1 MLPRVTPPSLSAVL
15 IAALLW
21 VAPSH
26 AQDAPTM
33 DAPVS
38 ATPADARMDGYQ
50 QRQALLDRSLVK
62 NVPLNNIGP
71 TVMSGRVVDVDVNP
85 DDPTHFY
92 VAYASGG
99 LWKTTNNGRSFT
111 PLFDEQASMTLGD
124 IAVDWDDG
132 ETLWVGTGENNSSR
146 SSYAGT
152 GVYKST
158 DGGDTWTHVGL
169 EATQRTGRIRIHPDD
184 PGTVWVAALGPLY
197 SRSEAGALYKTADGG
212 ATWTKS
218 LGIDTRTGV
227 IDLVLD
233 PNDPDVLYAATWTR
247 ERRAWNFVEAGPGSG
262 IHTSTDGGATW
273 TRLSTEDS
281 GFPTGEH
288 VGRIGLDLHADSGTL
303 YAYLDN
309 QERRPADE
317 DEEEPALT
325 KDRIRGMDRA
335 AFLDLSEDD
344 IADYLERNGF
354 PASYTAESV
363 LEMVRED
370 EIEPVALVDYLED
383 ANAHPFDTP
392 VVGPQVFASTDGGT
406 SWTKTHDDY
415 IDDLFYSYG
424 YYFGEIRVAPYDND
438 RLYILGV
445 PMLTSTDGGATWA
458 PVRAGNLHVDHHA
471 LWINP
476 TRPGHLINGND
487 GGINISYDHGDTWFK
502 ANTPPV
508 GQFYAVQVDQSD
520 PYQVY
525 GGLQDNG
532 VWGGPSDYEFDYD
545 WYAEG
550 DYPYDRVM
558 GGDGMKI
565 EVDTRTNDIV
575 YTGFQFGNYFR
586 IHQSTGDYTPIQPQH
601 DLGERPHRFNWMTP
615 IHLSRHNQD
624 ILYLGSQYLHRSLD
638 RGDTWTKLSPDLTAG
653 GRPGDVPYGTLT
665 TIDESPFAF
674 GTLYAG
680 TDDGRIHVT
689 RDGGASWTRIDTGL
703 PQNLWVS
710 RVEASHH
717 AEGRVYATLNGYRYD
732 HFDAY
737 VYRSDNYGRTWT
749 RLGTDL
755 PEEPVNVVLE
765 DPLMEDLLYV
775 GTDHGLYLSLD
786 RGDTFMAMDGGM
798 PDAPVHDV
806 TMHADAKDLIVGT
819 HGRSIFV
826 ADVEPIHALT
836 PAMRETPLHLFAAD
850 SLRYDPDW
858 GTQGAVWM
866 EPDAPSVTLSYFA
879 QADGETTFTVS
890 TEDGQTL
897 ATFTHEADAGLNYAD
912 YDLSVDTD
920 AIDALNDARGGDA
933 DPVEPSDN
941 GVAYLPPGPYT
952 LQASLNGEAATGTL
966 TVRPERGSL
975 PAAPR
980 MENGVPGP
988 GEEEEIK

>member
-1 MLPRVTPPSLSAVL
+1 MDFRPTLLLLSL
-15 IAALLW
+15 LLW
-21 VAPSH
+21 TLPAL
-26 AQDAPTM
+26 AQDTPTM
-33 DAPVS
+33 ESPVA
-38 ATPADARMDGYQ
+38 ATPADVRMDGYA

-62 NVPLNNIGP
+62 NVPLKNIGP
-71 TVMSGRVVDVDVNP
+71 TVMSGRVVDVDVSP

-111 PLFDEQASMTLGD
+111 PLFDEEASMTLGD

-132 ETLWVGTGENNSSR
+132 ETIWVGTGENNSSR

-152 GVYKST
+152 GVYTST

-169 EATQRTGRIRIHPDD
+169 EATQRTGRILIHPED
-184 PGTVWVAALGPLY
+184 PNTVWVAALGPLY
-197 SRSEAGALYKTADGG
+197 SRSDAGALYKTTDGG
-212 ATWTKS
+212 TTWTPS
-218 LGIDTRTGV
+218 LGIDNRTGV
-227 IDLVLD
+227 IDLVMDL
-233 PNDPDVLYAATWTR
+233 NDPEVLYAATWTR
-247 ERRAWNFVEAGPGSG
+247 ERRAWNFVEAGTGSG
-262 IHTSTDGGATW
+262 IHKSTDGGETW
-273 TRLSTEDS
+273 TRVSTEDS

-288 VGRIGLDLHADSGTL
+288 VGRIGLALHADSGTL

-309 QERRPADE
+309 QKRRPKDDAE
-317 DEEEPALT
+317 QPALT
-325 KDRIRGMDRA
+325 KDQLREMDRET
-335 AFLDLSEDD
+335 FLALDESDV
-344 IADYLERNGF
+344 ADYLERNNF
-354 PASYTAESV
+354 PETYTAQSV
-363 LEMVRED
+363 LEMVREED
-370 EIEPVALVDYLED
+370 IEPVALVAYLED
-383 ANAHPFDTP
+383 ANAQLFDTP
-392 VVGPQVFASTDGGT
+392 VVGPQVFVSTDAGT
-406 SWTKTHDDY
+406 SWTKTHDAY

-424 YYFGEIRVAPYDND
+424 YYFGEIRVAPYDKD
-438 RLYILGV
+438 RIYILGV
-445 PMLTSTDGGATWA
+445 PMLTSTDGGATFA
-458 PVRAGNLHVDHHA
+458 PIRSGNLHVDHHA

-476 TRPGHLINGND
+476 NRPGHLINGND
-487 GGINISYDHGDTWFK
+487 GGINISYDHGETWFK

-508 GQFYAVQVDQSD
+508 GQFYAVQVDQSE
-520 PYQVY
+520 PYNVY

-532 VWGGPSDYEFDYD
+532 VWSGPSTYDFSYE

-586 IHQSTGDYTPIQPQH
+586 IHSSTGEYTQIQPQH
-601 DLGERPHRFNWMTP
+601 ELGERPYRFNWMTP

-638 RGDTWTKLSPDLTAG
+638 RGDTWTKISPDLTAG

-674 GTLYAG
+674 GTIYVG

-689 RDGGASWTRIDTGL
+689 RDGGSSWTRIDKTL

-710 RVEASHH
+710 RVDASHH
-717 AEGRVYATLNGYRYD
+717 AEGRVYVSLNGYRYD
-732 HFDAY
+732 HFGAY
-737 VYRSDNYGRTWT
+737 VYRSDDYGKTWT

-755 PEEPVNVVLE
+755 PNEPVNVVME

-775 GTDHGLYLSLD
+775 GTDHGLYVSLD
-786 RGDTFMAMDGGM
+786 RGATFMRMEGGM

-806 TMHADAKDLIVGT
+806 KMQADAKDLVVGT

-826 ADVEPIHALT
+826 ADVEHIHAL
-836 PAMRETPLHLFAAD
+836 PDVRETPIHLFAAD

-866 EPDAPSVTLSYFA
+866 DPETPSVTLPYA
-879 QADGETTFTVS
+879 TQEAGETTFTVS
-890 TEDGQTL
+890 TDDGQTL
-897 ATFTHEADAGLNYAD
+897 ATFTHTADAGLNYAD
-912 YDLSVDTD
+912 YDLS
-920 AIDALNDARGGDA
+920 IDADALDAFNATRGDEA
-933 DPVEPSDN
+933 DPVESSEN
-941 GVAYLPPGPYT
+941 GVAYLPPGRYT
-952 LQASLNGEAATGTL
+952 VETSVGGETATGTL
-966 TVRPERGSL
+966 TVRPERASVR
-975 PAAPR
+975 AEPR

-988 GEEEEIK
+988 NEAHETK

>member
-1 MLPRVTPPSLSAVL
+1 MLHRTASLLLVTLFWL
-15 IAALLW
+15 
-21 VAPSH
+21 AP
-26 AQDAPTM
+26 AQAQEKPTM
-33 DAPVS
+33 DSPIA
-38 ATPADARMDGYQ
+38 ATAADARLDGYA

-62 NVPLNNIGP
+62 NVPLDNIGP
-71 TVMSGRVVDVDVNP
+71 TVMSGRAVDVDVNP

-99 LWKTTNNGRSFT
+99 LWKTSNNGRSFT

-132 ETLWVGTGENNSSR
+132 ETIWVGTGENNSSR

-169 EATQRTGRIRIHPDD
+169 EATQRTGRILIHPDD
-184 PGTVWVAALGPLY
+184 PNTVWVAALGPLY
-197 SRSEAGALYKTADGG
+197 SRTDAGALYKTTDGG
-212 ATWTKS
+212 DTWSKT

-227 IDLVLD
+227 IDLVMD
-233 PNDPDVLYAATWTR
+233 PTDPDVLYASTWTR
-247 ERRAWNFVEAGPGSG
+247 ERRAWNFVEAGTGSG
-262 IHTSTDGGATW
+262 IHKSTDGGATW
-273 TRLSTEDS
+273 TELSTENS
-281 GFPTGEH
+281 GVPTGAH
-288 VGRIGLDLHADSGTL
+288 VGRIGLALHANSGTL

-309 QERRPADE
+309 QERRPEEDDE
-317 DEEEPALT
+317 DDPALT
-325 KDRIRGMDRA
+325 KDRLRTMDRA
-335 AFLDLSEDD
+335 AFLELSE
-344 IADYLERNGF
+344 AELTDYLERNGF
-354 PASYTAESV
+354 PASYTADSV
-363 LEMVRED
+363 LEMVREGD
-370 EIEPVALVDYLED
+370 IEPVALVAYLED
-383 ANAHPFDTP
+383 ANAQLFDTP
-392 VVGPQVFASTDGGT
+392 VVGPQVFASTNGGA
-406 SWTKTHDDY
+406 SWTQTHGDY

-424 YYFGEIRVAPYDND
+424 YYFGEIRVAPYDKD

-445 PMLTSTDGGATWA
+445 PMLTSTDGGETFA

-476 TRPGHLINGND
+476 NRPGHLVNGND
-487 GGINISYDHGDTWFK
+487 GGINVSYDHGDTWFK
-502 ANTPPV
+502 ANTQPV
-508 GQFYAVQVDQSD
+508 GQFYAVQVDQSE

-525 GGLQDNG
+525 GGLQDSG
-532 VWGGPSDYEFDYD
+532 VWGGPSDYTFDYE

-558 GGDGMKI
+558 GGDGMMI

-586 IHQSTGDYTPIQPQH
+586 IHQATGDYTPIQPQH
-601 DLGERPHRFNWMTP
+601 DLGERPYRFNWMTP

-624 ILYLGSQYLHRSLD
+624 ILYFGSQHLHRSLD
-638 RGDTWTKLSPDLTAG
+638 RGDTWTTISPDLTAG
-653 GRPGDVPYGTLT
+653 GRAGDVPYGTLT
-665 TIDESPFAF
+665 TIDESSFAF
-674 GTLYAG
+674 GTIYVG

-689 RDGGASWTRIDTGL
+689 RDGGSSWTRIDNGL

-710 RVEASHH
+710 RVEASPH
-717 AEGRVYATLNGYRYD
+717 AEGRVYVTLNGYRYD

-737 VYRSDNYGRTWT
+737 VYRSDDYGRTWT

-755 PEEPVNVVLE
+755 PKEPVNVVLD

-786 RGDTFMAMDGGM
+786 RGETFMRMDGGM

-806 TMHADAKDLIVGT
+806 KMQADAKDLVVGT

-826 ADVEPIHALT
+826 ADVEHIHALT
-836 PAMRETPLHLFAAD
+836 PEMRETPLHLFAAD
-850 SLRYDPDW
+850 SLRHDPDW

-866 EPDAPSVTLSYFA
+866 EPDAPSVTLPYFA
-879 QADGETTFTVS
+879 QAGGEATFTVS
-890 TEDGQTL
+890 TADGQTL
-897 ATFTHEADAGLNYAD
+897 TTFTHAADAGLNYAD
-912 YDLSVDTD
+912 YDLSMEAD
-920 AIDALNDARGGDA
+920 AVSDFNDARKENA
-933 DPVEPSDN
+933 APAEPSDN
-941 GVAYLPPGPYT
+941 GVAYLPPGTYT
-952 LQASLNGEAATGTL
+952 LEASLNGETATGTL
-966 TVRPERGSL
+966 TVRPERTA
-975 PAAPR
+975 PTAAPR

-988 GEEEEIK
+988 GEDEEIK